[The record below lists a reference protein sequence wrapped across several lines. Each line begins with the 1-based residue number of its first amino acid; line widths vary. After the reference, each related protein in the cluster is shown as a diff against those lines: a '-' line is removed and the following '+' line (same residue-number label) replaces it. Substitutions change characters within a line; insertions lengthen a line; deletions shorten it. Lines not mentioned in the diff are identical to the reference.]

1 MKTKDENKNLTGN
14 KQTIKK
20 SGAEKTKKTAGS
32 AFVKTKNSIYKDFVF
47 DGADQELAEFLYK
60 SRKRAYSAAKKEKPQ
75 AFNVLSDVLK
85 EKTVKNDLPLKNA
98 LIEAFCVLSEQEFL
112 AVSKRAKNFFTA
124 EESSDAVIV
133 TLPLGSVPQIKGEV
147 ISTTNSFGFEAEY
160 PSQDFIDIL
169 SKYIKETEQKKVG
182 DENSGDLTLLINYY
196 LCKKLKP
203 DESASVIYKK
213 VEMDRKL
220 FSQIT
225 SSGTASR
232 NNLIR
237 LAIALEL
244 DETETNKLLNTKGYV
259 LTNSVFDSVI
269 RFFISKKNYDYDE
282 INKCLLH
289 FCDEALDKEYKNGKK
304 SKKQNKQKSKTKK
317 TAK

>member
-1 MKTKDENKNLTGN
+1 M
-14 KQTIKK
+14 
-20 SGAEKTKKTAGS
+20 
-32 AFVKTKNSIYKDFVF
+32 
-47 DGADQELAEFLYK
+47 
-60 SRKRAYSAAKKEKPQ
+60 
-75 AFNVLSDVLK
+75 
-85 EKTVKNDLPLKNA
+85 PLKNA
-98 LIEAFCVLSEQEFL
+98 LIEAFCVLPEQEFL

-124 EESSDAVIV
+124 EDSSDAVIV
-133 TLPLGSVPQIKGEV
+133 TLPLGNVPQIKGEV
-147 ISTTNSFGFEAEY
+147 ASTTNSFGFEAES

-289 FCDEALDKEYKNGKK
+289 FCDEALDKEYKNGNK
-304 SKKQNKQKSKTKK
+304 SKKQSKQKSKTKK
-317 TAK
+317 IAK